1 MSIPTAPSPP
11 RYWRGIPQ
19 HYRLE
24 AVKAESG
31 EVMFPPRA
39 VASDGSHSSEL
50 YALPHEGSLI
60 AFTILHEAIPGFAV
74 DPPFAVG
81 IVELSDGTR
90 LSAQIT
96 GVNLDQISIG
106 MPLRYAFRKLQE
118 DGVAGTIIYGYKFV
132 PNAESAED

>member
-1 MSIPTAPSPP
+1 MSLPTAPSPP

-24 AVKAESG
+24 AARATSG

-39 VASDGSHSSEL
+39 VASDGSREVKPYEL
-50 YALPHEGSLI
+50 PREGNLI
-60 AFTILHEAIPGFAV
+60 AYTILHEAIPGFAV

-90 LSAQIT
+90 LSAQIS
-96 GVNLDQISIG
+96 GVNLDQIRVG

-132 PNAESAED
+132 PANESAEG

>member
-24 AVKAESG
+24 AAKAESG

-39 VASDGSHSSEL
+39 VATDGSRSSEP
-50 YALPHEGSLI
+50 YALPHEGKLI
-60 AFTILHEAIPGFAV
+60 AYTILHEAIPGFAV
-74 DPPFAVG
+74 EPPFAVG
-81 IVELSDGTR
+81 IVELRDGTR

-96 GVNLDQISIG
+96 GVNLDQISVG
-106 MPLRYAFRKLQE
+106 MPLRYAFRKMQE

-132 PNAESAED
+132 PDNESGES

>member
-1 MSIPTAPSPP
+1 MSLPTAPSPP

-24 AVKAESG
+24 AVKAANG

-39 VASDGSHSSEL
+39 VASDGSREL
-50 YALPHEGSLI
+50 TPYELPHEGKLI
-60 AFTILHEAIPGFAV
+60 AFTILSDAIPGFAV

-96 GVNLDQISIG
+96 GVNLDQIKVG
-106 MPLRYAFRKLQE
+106 MALRYAFRKLQE
-118 DGVAGTIIYGYKFV
+118 DGVAGTLTYGYKFV
-132 PNAESAED
+132 PAEVGAGA